1 MKSESIIIAGV
12 GGQGN
17 IAASQIIGLAAVES
31 GFDVKITEIHGMA
44 QRGGSV
50 HSMIR
55 FGQKVFSPLIP
66 KGECG
71 YLVALEYLEG
81 LRWLEY
87 LTGDALILV
96 STEKRP
102 PYLVSVG
109 KAVYPENMDETY
121 RKFGRALFIPAKEL
135 AEEAGSARAANI
147 VMLGALSNFLKGI
160 SSEELKGAIEKRF
173 AGKDKI
179 IELNLKAFEL
189 GKSFVAGL
197 EG

>member
-1 MKSESIIIAGV
+1 MKTESIIIAGV

-17 IAASQIIGLAAVES
+17 IAVSQIIGLAAGES
-31 GFDVKITEIHGMA
+31 GFDVKITETHGMA

-66 KGECG
+66 KGECR

-87 LTGDALILV
+87 LSTKAVILV

-102 PYLVSVG
+102 PYPVLVG
-109 KAVYPENMDETY
+109 KAVYPENIDEIY
-121 RKFGRALFIPAKEL
+121 RKFGRAFFVPAKEL

-147 VMLGALSNFLKGI
+147 VMLGALSRFLKGV
-160 SSEELKGAIEKRF
+160 SAEELKSAIEKRF
-173 AGKDKI
+173 AGREKV
-179 IELNLKAFEL
+179 IEINLRAFEF
-189 GKSFVAGL
+189 GRSFL
-197 EG
+197 EVKQG